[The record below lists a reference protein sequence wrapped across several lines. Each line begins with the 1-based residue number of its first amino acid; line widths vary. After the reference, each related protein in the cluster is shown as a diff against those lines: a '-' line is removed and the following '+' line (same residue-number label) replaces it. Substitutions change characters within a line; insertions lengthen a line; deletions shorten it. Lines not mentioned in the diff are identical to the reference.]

1 MKVDKNGRD
10 FGKFGEAKDLCQV
23 DLFEEQV
30 RSGSLAIEKK
40 SEPRLLMR
48 KVNWCQVEQQKSGT
62 RRRRGRRQK
71 DVEGE

>member
-23 DLFEEQV
+23 ELFEEQV

-40 SEPRLLMR
+40 SEARLVMQSEL
-48 KVNWCQVEQQKSGT
+48 VSG
-62 RRRRGRRQK
+62 RAAEEWK
-71 DVEGE
+71 